1 MAKALK
7 NALIAVVGLVVLVCA
22 VIAIP
27 PFPEAKISRLSR
39 GMTTNEVINV
49 FGNPSERLDSRWYY
63 SARLPSFETLILWF
77 DGTSRLEGWTI
88 D

>member
-27 PFPEAKISRLSR
+27 PFSEAKINRLNR

-49 FGNPSERLDSRWYY
+49 LGNPSERLDARWYY
-63 SARLPSFETLILWF
+63 SARRPSFETLILWF